1 MLRREPL
8 ENAAELRWIVVEA

>member
-8 ENAAELRWIVVEA
+8 ENAPELR